1 MLTMGTDWERELAD
15 FLNELIT
22 IQGHVLTYLREKRTC
37 LANADV
43 EGLAALVPR
52 CEYIQSRLQRCL
64 DRRVEL
70 LNKARQEGFSADNV
84 RTLAESAG
92 VSRAVSNRLAEAAH
106 NMRLLQIHNLT
117 NWMLNQRAL
126 MHLSQLIEIIAT
138 GGQRAPT
145 YEKRGAPVC
154 DGVQGSLLDQSI

>member
-1 MLTMGTDWERELAD
+1 MGTDWERELAD

-22 IQGHVLTYLREKRTC
+22 IQGHVLAYLREKRTC
-37 LANADV
+37 LANADA
-43 EGLAALVPR
+43 EGLAALIPR
-52 CEYIQSRLQRCL
+52 CEYIQSRLQQCL
-64 DRRVEL
+64 DRRSAL
-70 LNKARQEGFSADNV
+70 LNKARQEGFSVDNV

-92 VSRAVSNRLAEAAH
+92 VSRAVSGRLAEAAH

-126 MHLSQLIEIIAT
+126 MHLSQLIEIVAT

-145 YEKRGAPVC
+145 YEKRGAPAC
-154 DGVQGSLLDQSI
+154 ESVQGSLLDQSI